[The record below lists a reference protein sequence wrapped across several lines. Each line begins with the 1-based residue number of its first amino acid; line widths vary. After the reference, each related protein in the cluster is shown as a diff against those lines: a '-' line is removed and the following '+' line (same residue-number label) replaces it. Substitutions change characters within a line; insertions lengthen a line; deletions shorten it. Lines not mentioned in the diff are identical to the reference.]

1 MYYEVAV
8 VFTEEIQT
16 KSGIREKKVTK
27 NYLVECYAVTAAEAK
42 ISEYLSKSQFAW
54 EVKAVKQSKILD
66 VIGE

>member
-27 NYLVECYAVTAAEAK
+27 NYLVECHAVTVAEAMV
-42 ISEYLSKSQFAW
+42 SEYLSQSQYSW
-54 EVKAVKQSKILD
+54 EVKAVKQSKIVD

>member
-16 KSGIREKKVTK
+16 KSRIREKKVTK

-42 ISEYLSKSQFAW
+42 ISEYLSPSPFAW

-66 VIGE
+66 VVGE

>member
-42 ISEYLSKSQFAW
+42 ISEYLSPKS
-54 EVKAVKQSKILD
+54 VCLGS
-66 VIGE
+66 

>member
-1 MYYEVAV
+1 MYYEVTV

-27 NYLVECYAVTAAEAK
+27 NYLVLCHAVTVAEAK
-42 ISEYLSKSQFAW
+42 ISNYLSESPYSW
-54 EVKAVKQSKILD
+54 EVKAVKQSKIVD